1 MPRSG
6 IPVVPVCRAVCTMIW
21 DLSLTRSIQPPTYD
35 PSEITSH
42 LDGHH
47 RLSTLATPHTSFQ
60 FHRPRRASFRH
71 PPAAYCPCYL
81 HARAQSVRNS
91 WRRWS
96 CGPAAVVLRV
106 GGSGGQTR
114 LVEGASAAAAV
125 ATLLAIMTYG
135 SGAGT
140 LFWGPDG
147 VVAPPGGGG
156 AAPRQLPGRPLH
168 FPPQPNAAAAA
179 LQRATVAGRWG
190 RRLPSR
196 GVHAG
201 GCFVGAAVV
210 RWPPPWEPGATTVAA
225 TAARGAA
232 IAARGAATAR
242 PSSLPRRAPPTAE
255 PPVGRLGRGRWPRLP
270 LAGAHTRHC
279 TPRSMTPARA
289 PPPPSTGA
297 TSPPRRSAR
306 HSPRAPAGAL
316 AAAANMATALRL
328 EQAFA
333 GPQPVHSDRG
343 AWASLWQ
350 CTPRTP

>member
-1 MPRSG
+1 MVKFSLHLFYFLSAQSIGVVFSLWSGCSESVQSLHLFALAVASGQPGSVHAGTVFREPSTESETRMMPRSG

-21 DLSLTRSIQPPTYD
+21 DLSATRSIQPPTYD

-42 LDGHH
+42 LDGLH
-47 RLSTLATPHTSFQ
+47 RPSTLATPHTSIQ

-96 CGPAAVVLRV
+96 CGPAAVVLRA

-156 AAPRQLPGRPLH
+156 AAPRQLPGRPLL
-168 FPPQPNAAAAA
+168 FPPQPAAA

-196 GVHAG
+196 AAE
-201 GCFVGAAVV
+201 CMLAAV
-210 RWPPPWEPGATTVAA
+210 
-225 TAARGAA
+225 
-232 IAARGAATAR
+232 
-242 PSSLPRRAPPTAE
+242 SLAPPLCGGLRPGSRGRRQWRRRRREGRQRRQEGRRRQGLPHCRDGRRRQRSPRWGDWAVGGGRGCHSRARTRDTA
-255 PPVGRLGRGRWPRLP
+255 PPVP
-270 LAGAHTRHC
+270 
-279 TPRSMTPARA
+279 
-289 PPPPSTGA
+289 
-297 TSPPRRSAR
+297 
-306 HSPRAPAGAL
+306 
-316 AAAANMATALRL
+316 
-328 EQAFA
+328 
-333 GPQPVHSDRG
+333 
-343 AWASLWQ
+343 
-350 CTPRTP
+350 